1 MRISKL
7 GFLASLAS
15 AVSAQEYDLLFIE
28 TLLYGEYV
36 EAVNTLGYTANVVDE
51 PTWRNMTTA
60 DFASYKAIII
70 SDPNCGTLDQ
80 IQFLEDT
87 KNVWSPAVTGNMIVI
102 GKRPSAMIAVHRRK
116 SGQEERPLTNCF
128 QALIPHAIWEQV
140 VLPS

>member
-15 AVSAQEYDLLFIE
+15 AVSAQQYDLLFIE

-87 KNVWSPAVTGNMIVI
+87 KQVWSPAVTGNMIVI
-102 GKRPSAMIAVHRRK
+102 GKTHLR
-116 SGQEERPLTNCF
+116 G
-128 QALIPHAIWEQV
+128 
-140 VLPS
+140 